1 MNNQELLNALNQYE
15 NFFGNGFPTIPLMR
29 GRTEKEI
36 IAIIER
42 CIEEEKDVYELG
54 YVNLD
59 DDY

>member
-1 MNNQELLNALNQYE
+1 MNEELSSHLRRYE
-15 NFFGNGFPTIPLMR
+15 DTFGGGFPTIPLMR

-42 CIEEEKDVYELG
+42 CIEEKKDVYDLG